1 MKFEDCYPPEIVE
14 WAQGLPEPEYS
25 TPAQKRIATILDDAE
40 VIRASKRVFEKMDN
54 TSNPDEA
61 VQRLDSFIALVEDI
75 AALPDQKPRA
85 ARWYNEKEKYAEFPT
100 KKEVSEALED
110 VSLSAQDLAKLLN
123 RHAALIHFDSLEELQ
138 QLLGD
143 FLKTAQ
149 MTNPFDKSLPN
160 PGMMAAEGN
169 WRNYLLKK
177 IANMSEVRLGERHTD
192 FIQEVHRVL
201 LNLETPMDASTVRYT
216 LGNRS
221 KLAHV

>member
-1 MKFEDCYPPEIVE
+1 
-14 WAQGLPEPEYS
+14 
-25 TPAQKRIATILDDAE
+25 
-40 VIRASKRVFEKMDN
+40 
-54 TSNPDEA
+54 
-61 VQRLDSFIALVEDI
+61 
-75 AALPDQKPRA
+75 
-85 ARWYNEKEKYAEFPT
+85 
-100 KKEVSEALED
+100 
-110 VSLSAQDLAKLLN
+110 
-123 RHAALIHFDSLEELQ
+123 
-138 QLLGD
+138 
-143 FLKTAQ
+143 